1 MPDSL
6 AIIFATVRA
15 VGIARIPDGSS
26 STKVFVHLSIDSMN
40 RAVGASVQSKWDLS
54 WGRPM
59 LVRLMGANLTVLEAY
74 SSYFFIRPRS
84 EQRPLPLSRKTRN
97 FQSRTLVSVLHSC
110 SVCKNE
116 DTMKGCILFPLYHKY
131 LCISTSI
138 FKILAIQNIAC
149 NRCSS
154 KTCKDIVCSCFGS
167 TQRAGL
173 YCDDSLN

>member
-1 MPDSL
+1 M
-6 AIIFATVRA
+6 
-15 VGIARIPDGSS
+15 GQDGSS
-26 STKVFVHLSIDSMN
+26 PIKVFVQRSMDSMN
-40 RAVGASVQSKWDLS
+40 RAVGASVHSKWDLS

-59 LVRLMGANLTVLEAY
+59 LVRSRGANLTVLELY
-74 SSYFFIRPRS
+74 SSYFFIRPRLV
-84 EQRPLPLSRKTRN
+84 QRPLSLLRKTRN
-97 FQSRTLVSVLHSC
+97 FRSRTLVSVLHSC

-131 LCISTSI
+131 LCISTSF
-138 FKILAIQNIAC
+138 FKILAFQNIAC